1 MAKRVAEMEA
11 VINLRFD
18 DKDSMKQMEGQL
30 KSFSK
35 ISNKGLNLEVRCLGD
50 DIIEVQNILNKLKKD
65 GKTAFQIDFDA
76 NSFLEQFQD
85 AKNEVKEF
93 SDLIYSI
100 FTSLQNGFLNNVDF
114 EKLLDIKDNI
124 SDIKELSKEIDS
136 FQKKIDPL
144 KKRIAIT
151 TKAKSNIAELFEN
164 VMQKDKVGNV
174 IPKVN
179 DDHKKDVAKLAAISN
194 IYDKGMKN
202 AFSNDLTLSI
212 DLTDSES
219 DIGEMEITFDKIQ
232 NIVDKYIE
240 DKKIST
246 SDIKAAEKE
255 WKEALKKSFDIK
267 QIRFVDN
274 DTYSS
279 ISGSLGE
286 LQDELD
292 ERLETLKQ
300 RKAELESIF
309 PAIQKQ
315 VNTGFVKK
323 ETTISKDKEPFE
335 SQEIVKIRIIPSN
348 LEEFYYKISN
358 HKIADIQ
365 ITPRSDDLD
374 KFISKIQKNIK
385 NKPVNIKLKTDGKA
399 DLVNTITGAYKNLK
413 DKNEMELISQ
423 VRQLSSKGSGKN
435 NLNKEDTASLVVA
448 LDLLAQIEDK
458 SRSIEEIFKTY
469 TKIPIDSITKQF
481 SNIKKQY
488 DVIKDDIGLISDDNS
503 GKVAL
508 SPTLE
513 VTQEEITKVKR
524 TIESGINPISITFDA
539 KKLQSLIQSLKNIKV
554 GEKEESKSKPKAL
567 TDKQIKSL
575 DKTKEA
581 VNNLNNVDL
590 GGFVSK
596 VSDSFVQTE
605 KVIANFID
613 KINELKTTLEN
624 LGLTSVKDIT
634 SKELANSLKSQIKE
648 LQDTAKQRQ
657 KEIDNLTKQNAELRK
672 AESKGNS
679 PTKPKLDASQM
690 QEQIKKIQDDFKG
703 ADVKLGNISI
713 SDTGIASFTA
723 ELKNTDGVL
732 QKINVKIKNIQ
743 SITRELTK
751 DDLFANATKVG
762 SFDKDL
768 DKLQKSLDTLDKFS
782 NIQGKSFSDKIL
794 VSVNDKKDDGNKE
807 YLSAKAAYEQTKQK
821 ALRIADKGKDLISS
835 DEIDK
840 LSEYIK
846 LLNQLNTS
854 MYRTEFKQGQGRT
867 KRNRKFDLVES
878 LKKVNSDTIR
888 EFYEKEFS
896 NLQDFSF
903 NEKTGKGSFKTIEG
917 NAIRSFTIEMQKLED
932 AANDGKYALVDFESA
947 EKRYLSTTEQW
958 ANGIGKKIANL
969 TQYVTGIEVVMRA
982 WNQMKAGYSF
992 VKELNSQL
1000 TTINQTMSTSN
1011 SELTKLGINAI
1022 GVAKELHTNAQNVLQ
1037 ATAIYAN
1044 ANETAESILNKA
1056 KPTIMLA
1063 NASQSD
1069 ATIAADQIQGVVNQ
1083 FTELEGQERRIVN
1096 SYEKISS
1103 EIAVDFANGI
1113 GIIAEGTQNAGLYAS
1128 EAGLEFEEFASSV
1141 AKVAEITR
1149 SDGSQISNAMKTIMA
1164 RTSRSKTADENVT
1177 DEERSNAA
1185 KALSSIGISVYN
1197 QNGEYQDF
1205 SKTLDELAAKWDV
1218 LTDAQKNY
1226 IAEQM
1231 AGVRNVNVFN
1241 AMIKS
1246 WDDAKKIAKDALTD
1260 TNFIDETQEKYEK
1273 SLIAKNAQLQ
1283 AGMQEFWASLL
1294 DANLLGGAVS
1304 IVSEIVGL
1312 GSDILN
1318 IVGLIVSPVK
1328 LIDEEL
1334 GNSASALVKLV
1345 ATATLLYNIV
1355 QGIEAK
1361 KTGKTFKE
1369 GFMSGFDNIKGF
1381 VAAGKD
1387 IFKNMAS
1394 GFVKGTS
1401 TVDKFKGA
1409 IQGANTSLGKLAPT
1423 VKGIGI
1429 GLAIWGAFKV
1439 FETINDSIKTT
1450 DELLSEASKASEEYQ
1465 NKLSLLA
1472 NSKQEIDSLSNEY
1485 EQLSRGVNIYGENIG
1500 LTSDEFDRYH
1510 EICNQLA
1517 DIFPEMVN
1525 YYDEQGNAVLRL
1537 KGNVEALNDAYEKQR
1552 LEVIKE
1558 NRENNADTY
1567 LKNYNNLVN
1576 RNGFF
1581 DEIKNGAFDEYE
1593 KLETLN
1599 KVKSLSY
1606 EQFINGANGSG
1617 ISYTYLK
1624 NEFGLSHLDTQ
1635 ENREIWKTFSKDLE
1649 SNIEQIENTLS
1660 DASSHLRQLMR
1671 EYVQEL
1677 VINEQIDLSS
1687 SQISQINKLID
1698 GISETRMREL
1708 SSDEDVDILN
1718 DYIKNMATSIQD
1730 NQKVSISLNELL
1742 SIDENTDLDEIKKII
1757 NDKLG
1762 ILATE
1767 LGEDRN
1773 ELKIQLGIE
1782 DKLELLNEYDQLVDD
1797 IAKKSFGITQDTK
1810 WDRTT
1815 KSISRNSEEIASD
1828 YAKIRNFIKE
1838 NSINTKQELDLLR
1851 SCVTTTNDW
1860 ADAQNKYNLLSSS
1873 VNGAALLEDL
1883 KANLSSVTETM
1894 DKFNEAIDASY
1905 KSTGMTGEQVKEI
1918 VDAFSDLEDGNFDYD
1933 KLFESTAEGIQ
1944 LNAQELNRLTQEY
1957 EKFEKEKYDKAIND
1971 LVEKYENACLSI
1983 NNTASATSKL
1993 QAIQERDTL
2002 KKQIKE
2008 AQELQAQYEGLTSAV
2023 TQYFNA
2029 ADGSEESDDYVNL
2042 QSQLEDMQNLRDQGK
2057 VGTNQFARF
2066 VDMLSFDDVN
2076 FNDYDEMVR
2085 IYDKKISEIN
2095 KLFTEGSSGAEYFVD
2110 RLNALGY
2117 ATQDDNGRWII
2128 NGELEDMAKSL
2139 DLDVSLVDLLFKN
2152 LSDYGFDIK
2161 ITEPL
2166 EFLDNLRG
2174 SAEDATKALNELD
2187 EKYDI
2192 NLDVSGDE
2200 LKKSKQQIE
2209 NWLATLDDSD
2219 KEAKQ
2224 HLENINSYF
2233 EAKIGQSFN
2242 YPVDLSL
2249 NYAKDATQL
2258 ENDLKKIKES
2268 NINFEVPINFETNN
2282 LNNIDAQ
2289 IDAVEKT
2296 LDNFK
2301 DKTGNINLEINGAQ
2315 ETANVL
2321 MALTNQK
2328 IALERPAVIKLDPS
2342 DYYNA
2347 SNTVYTDT
2355 LDKLQQ
2361 LQVLAEDIAR
2371 LDANASMGID
2381 VSADKEAIQKQISEI
2396 TSNFSDN
2403 ELELLAKLNIN
2414 PSSLSAG
2421 YIKEELNKLSS
2432 EVMIEAGFKL
2442 TAEAQSTL
2450 DDVENPIE
2458 TEITVDDTA
2467 ARSVVESLREDAE
2480 APMNTNW
2487 YINGKEQIL
2496 QDNKEIRNEVSKPI
2510 TTKQYIERI
2519 LTGASN
2525 IGTKVKETS
2534 SGSAQAQGNASS
2546 VFSKVRAFASG
2557 TIGAAKTGISL
2568 VGELG
2573 RELVVRGNSFFTVGD
2588 NGPSMEMIK
2597 KNDII
2602 FNHQQT
2608 EELLKNGKT
2617 HGRGKVAGGYKAF
2630 VKGIAYASGV
2640 GNDNYSTQGGFYGS
2654 GNKFYS
2660 NNNNS
2665 KSGKELDEFLEK
2677 MDWIVV
2683 KIDRIER
2690 EIERLDTIANS
2701 AYKSFNKRNTT
2712 LIQEFSK
2719 VTEEIKIQQQ
2729 AYTRY
2734 MKEAE
2739 SVGLRSDYARKVR
2752 EGKIDI
2758 ETITDESLN
2767 EKIQEY
2773 QKWFEAAIECR
2784 DAIINLEEK
2793 LGDITKAKFDNIV
2806 SVYDYQLSE
2815 IESRLDNINTG
2826 LDIVEAKGQ
2835 FAGKSYFDTLINV
2848 ESQNIN
2854 KLSQMY
2860 SSLQKEYQDA
2870 MNTGYLQ
2877 AGSEAAMD
2885 MEQEIREV
2893 STAWHEAQLNL
2904 LEYQNQMREMDWSVF
2919 EKGLEYISEITAES
2933 SFIRDLLSMNEN
2945 DLFNKESGNLNT
2957 YGQTVGSLHAMDFN
2971 VYMAQADEYRKKVEE
2986 LNKEIAQDPTN
2997 TILIDK
3003 RNEYLKLQQDSIK
3016 AANDEKLAVRDLI
3029 EESYNRML
3037 EILQELIDKRKE
3049 LLNSQKDLYDYE
3061 RNISEQTKNLAD
3073 LRKQWNAVQ
3082 GDDSESGQKKRQELS
3097 SSIKEAEKNLE
3108 ADEYDR
3114 WLQDQ
3119 EQLLDKLYADYE
3131 EVLMDRLDNIDG
3143 LFLEMIENTNTNSS
3157 MINDT
3162 INQATGNVG
3171 YQITEG
3177 MQGIWDS
3184 ANNNMSNVVSDY
3196 KEHFTNTMT
3205 TTNNYILSCSNL
3217 LAEIVKKADNQLKQN
3232 TSPTPPSPST
3242 SNANKGTSNSI
3253 KTNTKP
3259 TSSSTNN
3266 KTNNNSNKNKGSFF
3280 VFKKDYF
3287 EKSKLNVETSIVDRL
3302 KYHDFDPSFKYV
3314 KQYYEAMGLGKSND
3328 YRGTFN
3334 QNVAM
3339 LNWMKKNGFSTGGQI
3354 GGLINKTGDDGFIL
3368 AKEGEH
3374 VLTARDWQFASNMAE
3389 SLIDF
3394 GKLSSN
3400 ANNLNKTIGNT
3411 INGVTFQF
3419 VLNGV
3424 NNPDDF
3430 LRILKTNKNVR
3441 NALVDLTV
3449 GQMLGKNSLTIN
3461 KYK

>member
-690 QEQIKKIQDDFKG
+690 QEQIKKIQEG
-703 ADVKLGNISI
+703 LGQENGINLGKINIT
-713 SDTGIASFTA
+713 DTGIASFTA
-723 ELKNTDGVL
+723 DVIEADGSVQKLKIRIENIQDVLAKGLSSENLKDFVKTTTQSSEDLGKTFEELVKKAEKYKYIKADEFSS
-732 QKINVKIKNIQ
+732 KIKAPFKMIDKNGD
-743 SITRELTK
+743 EL
-751 DDLFANATKVG
+751 
-762 SFDKDL
+762 
-768 DKLQKSLDTLDKFS
+768 
-782 NIQGKSFSDKIL
+782 
-794 VSVNDKKDDGNKE
+794 KE
-807 YLSAKAAYEQTKQK
+807 YLDAQRIYAEQQKIYLNLTAKLKEDNPSFNY
-821 ALRIADKGKDLISS
+821 KDINDLKEAIRLM
-835 DEIDK
+835 D
-840 LSEYIK
+840 
-846 LLNQLNTS
+846 QLNTS

-867 KRNRKFDLVES
+867 KRNRNRDLVET
-878 LKKVNSDTIR
+878 LDEINSDTIR

-1318 IVGLIVSPVK
+1318 IVDLIVSPVK

-1334 GNSASALVKLV
+1334 GNSASSLVKLV

-1387 IFKNMAS
+1387 IFKNIAS

-1698 GISETRMREL
+1698 GISSYFLAEEYGIPSRTIQTWKRKFVNHPELFPNAGQGSGRPKEREL
-1708 SSDEDVDILN
+1708 TKEDYKERYEIL
-1718 DYIKNMATSIQD
+1718 
-1730 NQKVSISLNELL
+1730 
-1742 SIDENTDLDEIKKII
+1742 KKYQ
-1757 NDKLG
+1757 
-1762 ILATE
+1762 A
-1767 LGEDRN
+1767 
-1773 ELKIQLGIE
+1773 
-1782 DKLELLNEYDQLVDD
+1782 
-1797 IAKKSFGITQDTK
+1797 F
-1810 WDRTT
+1810 
-1815 KSISRNSEEIASD
+1815 
-1828 YAKIRNFIKE
+1828 
-1838 NSINTKQELDLLR
+1838 
-1851 SCVTTTNDW
+1851 
-1860 ADAQNKYNLLSSS
+1860 
-1873 VNGAALLEDL
+1873 L
-1883 KANLSSVTETM
+1883 KAN
-1894 DKFNEAIDASY
+1894 Y
-1905 KSTGMTGEQVKEI
+1905 K
-1918 VDAFSDLEDGNFDYD
+1918 
-1933 KLFESTAEGIQ
+1933 
-1944 LNAQELNRLTQEY
+1944 R
-1957 EKFEKEKYDKAIND
+1957 
-1971 LVEKYENACLSI
+1971 
-1983 NNTASATSKL
+1983 
-1993 QAIQERDTL
+1993 
-2002 KKQIKE
+2002 
-2008 AQELQAQYEGLTSAV
+2008 
-2023 TQYFNA
+2023 
-2029 ADGSEESDDYVNL
+2029 
-2042 QSQLEDMQNLRDQGK
+2042 
-2057 VGTNQFARF
+2057 
-2066 VDMLSFDDVN
+2066 
-2076 FNDYDEMVR
+2076 
-2085 IYDKKISEIN
+2085 
-2095 KLFTEGSSGAEYFVD
+2095 
-2110 RLNALGY
+2110 
-2117 ATQDDNGRWII
+2117 
-2128 NGELEDMAKSL
+2128 
-2139 DLDVSLVDLLFKN
+2139 
-2152 LSDYGFDIK
+2152 
-2161 ITEPL
+2161 
-2166 EFLDNLRG
+2166 
-2174 SAEDATKALNELD
+2174 
-2187 EKYDI
+2187 
-2192 NLDVSGDE
+2192 
-2200 LKKSKQQIE
+2200 
-2209 NWLATLDDSD
+2209 
-2219 KEAKQ
+2219 
-2224 HLENINSYF
+2224 
-2233 EAKIGQSFN
+2233 
-2242 YPVDLSL
+2242 
-2249 NYAKDATQL
+2249 
-2258 ENDLKKIKES
+2258 
-2268 NINFEVPINFETNN
+2268 
-2282 LNNIDAQ
+2282 
-2289 IDAVEKT
+2289 
-2296 LDNFK
+2296 
-2301 DKTGNINLEINGAQ
+2301 
-2315 ETANVL
+2315 
-2321 MALTNQK
+2321 
-2328 IALERPAVIKLDPS
+2328 
-2342 DYYNA
+2342 
-2347 SNTVYTDT
+2347 
-2355 LDKLQQ
+2355 
-2361 LQVLAEDIAR
+2361 
-2371 LDANASMGID
+2371 
-2381 VSADKEAIQKQISEI
+2381 
-2396 TSNFSDN
+2396 
-2403 ELELLAKLNIN
+2403 
-2414 PSSLSAG
+2414 
-2421 YIKEELNKLSS
+2421 
-2432 EVMIEAGFKL
+2432 
-2442 TAEAQSTL
+2442 
-2450 DDVENPIE
+2450 
-2458 TEITVDDTA
+2458 
-2467 ARSVVESLREDAE
+2467 
-2480 APMNTNW
+2480 
-2487 YINGKEQIL
+2487 
-2496 QDNKEIRNEVSKPI
+2496 
-2510 TTKQYIERI
+2510 
-2519 LTGASN
+2519 
-2525 IGTKVKETS
+2525 
-2534 SGSAQAQGNASS
+2534 
-2546 VFSKVRAFASG
+2546 
-2557 TIGAAKTGISL
+2557 
-2568 VGELG
+2568 
-2573 RELVVRGNSFFTVGD
+2573 
-2588 NGPSMEMIK
+2588 
-2597 KNDII
+2597 
-2602 FNHQQT
+2602 
-2608 EELLKNGKT
+2608 
-2617 HGRGKVAGGYKAF
+2617 
-2630 VKGIAYASGV
+2630 
-2640 GNDNYSTQGGFYGS
+2640 
-2654 GNKFYS
+2654 
-2660 NNNNS
+2660 
-2665 KSGKELDEFLEK
+2665 
-2677 MDWIVV
+2677 
-2683 KIDRIER
+2683 
-2690 EIERLDTIANS
+2690 
-2701 AYKSFNKRNTT
+2701 
-2712 LIQEFSK
+2712 
-2719 VTEEIKIQQQ
+2719 
-2729 AYTRY
+2729 
-2734 MKEAE
+2734 
-2739 SVGLRSDYARKVR
+2739 
-2752 EGKIDI
+2752 
-2758 ETITDESLN
+2758 
-2767 EKIQEY
+2767 
-2773 QKWFEAAIECR
+2773 
-2784 DAIINLEEK
+2784 
-2793 LGDITKAKFDNIV
+2793 
-2806 SVYDYQLSE
+2806 
-2815 IESRLDNINTG
+2815 
-2826 LDIVEAKGQ
+2826 
-2835 FAGKSYFDTLINV
+2835 
-2848 ESQNIN
+2848 
-2854 KLSQMY
+2854 
-2860 SSLQKEYQDA
+2860 
-2870 MNTGYLQ
+2870 
-2877 AGSEAAMD
+2877 
-2885 MEQEIREV
+2885 
-2893 STAWHEAQLNL
+2893 
-2904 LEYQNQMREMDWSVF
+2904 
-2919 EKGLEYISEITAES
+2919 
-2933 SFIRDLLSMNEN
+2933 
-2945 DLFNKESGNLNT
+2945 
-2957 YGQTVGSLHAMDFN
+2957 
-2971 VYMAQADEYRKKVEE
+2971 
-2986 LNKEIAQDPTN
+2986 
-2997 TILIDK
+2997 
-3003 RNEYLKLQQDSIK
+3003 
-3016 AANDEKLAVRDLI
+3016 
-3029 EESYNRML
+3029 
-3037 EILQELIDKRKE
+3037 
-3049 LLNSQKDLYDYE
+3049 
-3061 RNISEQTKNLAD
+3061 
-3073 LRKQWNAVQ
+3073 
-3082 GDDSESGQKKRQELS
+3082 
-3097 SSIKEAEKNLE
+3097 
-3108 ADEYDR
+3108 
-3114 WLQDQ
+3114 
-3119 EQLLDKLYADYE
+3119 
-3131 EVLMDRLDNIDG
+3131 
-3143 LFLEMIENTNTNSS
+3143 
-3157 MINDT
+3157 
-3162 INQATGNVG
+3162 
-3171 YQITEG
+3171 
-3177 MQGIWDS
+3177 
-3184 ANNNMSNVVSDY
+3184 
-3196 KEHFTNTMT
+3196 
-3205 TTNNYILSCSNL
+3205 
-3217 LAEIVKKADNQLKQN
+3217 
-3232 TSPTPPSPST
+3232 
-3242 SNANKGTSNSI
+3242 
-3253 KTNTKP
+3253 
-3259 TSSSTNN
+3259 
-3266 KTNNNSNKNKGSFF
+3266 
-3280 VFKKDYF
+3280 
-3287 EKSKLNVETSIVDRL
+3287 
-3302 KYHDFDPSFKYV
+3302 
-3314 KQYYEAMGLGKSND
+3314 
-3328 YRGTFN
+3328 
-3334 QNVAM
+3334 
-3339 LNWMKKNGFSTGGQI
+3339 
-3354 GGLINKTGDDGFIL
+3354 
-3368 AKEGEH
+3368 
-3374 VLTARDWQFASNMAE
+3374 
-3389 SLIDF
+3389 
-3394 GKLSSN
+3394 
-3400 ANNLNKTIGNT
+3400 
-3411 INGVTFQF
+3411 
-3419 VLNGV
+3419 
-3424 NNPDDF
+3424 
-3430 LRILKTNKNVR
+3430 
-3441 NALVDLTV
+3441 
-3449 GQMLGKNSLTIN
+3449 
-3461 KYK
+3461 